1 MSEISSQNILILLCL
16 FPILVVGFSDKI
28 NDEINPNINMLTNGF
43 LFLYSLI
50 TGLSNPNF
58 LSFCTFMVFF
68 WIFIHLAKLD
78 NKKLEFKI
86 KIFLILKFLITSLIF
101 SIFFFIFDKDIFEIY
116 PLISILII
124 SVIEVLFFVFYLY
137 NEYSI
142 YSKNYFSMFYVL
154 IIYSMFYLFNG
165 FDYIL
170 FIYLL
175 WFSFLLYFYY
185 KSKNIV
191 YTIILNLTCQFFI
204 YLLWIF

>member
-1 MSEISSQNILILLCL
+1 MELNKINIPFMFNFLFLLLLLLFSYEILSVITFLILLCL

-28 NDEINPNINMLTNGF
+28 NDEINPNVNMLTNGF

-101 SIFFFIFDKDIFEIY
+101 SMCN
-116 PLISILII
+116 P
-124 SVIEVLFFVFYLY
+124 
-137 NEYSI
+137 
-142 YSKNYFSMFYVL
+142 
-154 IIYSMFYLFNG
+154 
-165 FDYIL
+165 
-170 FIYLL
+170 
-175 WFSFLLYFYY
+175 
-185 KSKNIV
+185 
-191 YTIILNLTCQFFI
+191 
-204 YLLWIF
+204 